1 MNLFAPEHIIGA
13 IGSHEYIG
21 VRLAYQFVNLERA
34 KFRYDQVVEILTRLG
49 LADYSP
55 YRPSPPDV
63 FRRLTS
69 KLNGYYTQLDMR
81 YKVDLIHVSDDKES
95 VERVVMLVE
104 IDQENKEISDGR
116 KVARLIFDKEFNR
129 FEVIF
134 GPFGTFDYCPDWL
147 RNMIDECRD
156 QYDTAVNYLS
166 SQQVRNIAVKILT
179 AAGNPVQKI
188 NSLWNI
194 PASREFLAEKME
206 NFARDLNELAISQ
219 NPGLEKVGGILFVD
233 TIPIVNTLEQR
244 KKISADAVAFA
255 VEKLQKTLYELQ
267 NNIAFAPDPDK
278 AKEKARAKLKAEAD
292 SVMELVEEYELLL
305 GEVMDEVRQAREITE
320 RNLKAFC
327 DDPIKQAEHR
337 KAVEENKG
345 RRRRLQKV
353 EEVVIKPERPVA
365 PSRRFNLQPAAGVM

>member
-1 MNLFAPEHIIGA
+1 MNLFDPKNIIGA

-219 NPGLEKVGGILFVD
+219 NPVIEETGGVLFID
-233 TIPIVNTLEQR
+233 TLPIVNTKEQR

-255 VEKLQKTLYELQ
+255 VEKLQKTLNELQ
-267 NNIAFAPDPDK
+267 DNIAFAPDPDK